1 MSKDE
6 FTDEQKLIFAAEALG
21 AFFDEL
27 VPNDIYKEILL
38 QVLFEELSNKEIY
51 DNGNLFIDVDLTS

>member
-27 VPNDIYKEILL
+27 GPNDIYKEILL